1 MSELVSNET
10 YSYRGVELKPH
21 MLCELAEAHFPP
33 GSVLQRKWLIEEAPR
48 KHIELGGKPTVA
60 DPTSQAKKARRT
72 LLAGNWEEAGYGNI
86 RRLGVSQTSTSELPS
101 ETLLDGSAEGISL
114 IAEEWFGAGE
124 ETVYCYTFP
133 SYIELALLKGKKAL
147 PIKIGKTS
155 SPTLGRVSLQ
165 CGVSNPEQPVIPLAI
180 RVENATAYERAI
192 HRILTIWNR
201 WIEDAPGTEWFMTS
215 KDEILFIVRFL
226 NSPIDPDAPS
236 NNGVEAD
243 A

>member
-1 MSELVSNET
+1 MSEPISNEP
-10 YSYRGVELKPH
+10 YPYRGVELKPH
-21 MLCELAEAHFPP
+21 MLCELAEKYFPP
-33 GSVLQRKWLIEEAPR
+33 GSILQRKWLIQEAPR
-48 KHIELGGKPTVA
+48 IHVEQGGKATVA
-60 DPTSQAKKARRT
+60 DPTAQAKKARRT

-86 RRLGVSQTSTSELPS
+86 RRLGAAQASTNDFPAEP
-101 ETLLDGSAEGISL
+101 LLDGGDGGTSPN
-114 IAEEWFGAGE
+114 AEEWFGVGE

-133 SYIELALLKGKKAL
+133 SYLELAMLKGNKAL

-155 SPTLGRVSLQ
+155 SPTLDRVSLQ
-165 CGVSNPEQPVIPLAI
+165 CGVSNPEQPVVPLAI

-215 KDEILFIVRFL
+215 KDEILSIVRFL
-226 NSPIDPDAPS
+226 NSPPDPDAPS